1 MESITAYFV
10 FGVKGIRNSIQVRV
24 RGHLLVKR
32 RIEDCDLRHIREVN
46 VARADAAQV
55 VRVMQ
60 RCNVNIVADP
70 FDDIIINK
78 NGGAERFAA
87 VNHAMADGIDL
98 PFVRENAVVL
108 AQKDG
113 KDVLDRRR
121 VVENLARNFYF
132 IAVRP
137 KIGQYRTAHSDPVD
151 DSFRARLTCFDFD
164 QLVLDRGTAAVDN
177 KNIHRLLRL
186 GSKVGERQAECFP

>member
-1 MESITAYFV
+1 ME
-10 FGVKGIRNSIQVRV
+10 G
-24 RGHLLVKR
+24 
-32 RIEDCDLRHIREVN
+32 RIENCYLRHIRQVN
-46 VARADAAQV
+46 MTRADAAQI
-55 VRVMQ
+55 VRVME
-60 RCNVNIVADP
+60 RCNIDVVPDALDNIVG
-70 FDDIIINK
+70 NK
-78 NGGAERFAA
+78 DRGAECFAA
-87 VNHAMADGIDL
+87 VNNTMSYGVDL